1 VVKQA
6 ELNAFG
12 QDRASAIVT
21 GREPA
26 TALDQAIKDWRSRG
40 GDMARKEFEQA
51 AKGQ

>member
-1 VVKQA
+1 VLKQA

-21 GREPA
+21 GREPGP
-26 TALDQAIKDWRSRG
+26 ALDQAIKDWRSWG